1 MSLIQH
7 VTQQEGTDR
16 QEALVDLFLP
26 PVDRQL
32 SRQDAAERR
41 LSLESA
47 ISGAGFLSA
56 PGKSVRRVISYDVIP
71 HPDEP
76 VAGEEPGGLTPYKVP
91 TGKRIGKFGSIL
103 PQSVP
108 NH

>member
-1 MSLIQH
+1 
-7 VTQQEGTDR
+7 
-16 QEALVDLFLP
+16 
-26 PVDRQL
+26 
-32 SRQDAAERR
+32 
-41 LSLESA
+41 
-47 ISGAGFLSA
+47 LSA

>member
-1 MSLIQH
+1 M
-7 VTQQEGTDR
+7 
-16 QEALVDLFLP
+16 
-26 PVDRQL
+26 
-32 SRQDAAERR
+32 
-41 LSLESA
+41 
-47 ISGAGFLSA
+47 SA

-76 VAGEEPGGLTPYKVP
+76 VAGEEPGGFTPYKVP

>member
-1 MSLIQH
+1 M
-7 VTQQEGTDR
+7 
-16 QEALVDLFLP
+16 FLP

-103 PQSVP
+103 RQSVP